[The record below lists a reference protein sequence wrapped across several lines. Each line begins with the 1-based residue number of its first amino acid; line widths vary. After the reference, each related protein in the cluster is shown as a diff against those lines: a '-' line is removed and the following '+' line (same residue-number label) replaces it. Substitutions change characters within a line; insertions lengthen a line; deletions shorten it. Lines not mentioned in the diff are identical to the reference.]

1 MLFQNKI
8 NFNLLTWILN
18 YALTPTLLNT
28 RPTHTEREKRVNAP
42 TTLPLS
48 MVVTLI
54 TPPRYPHSL
63 KPFPSLN
70 LPEHIRGAGGRDSI
84 KYPGK

>member
-1 MLFQNKI
+1 MELK
-8 NFNLLTWILN
+8 
-18 YALTPTLLNT
+18 LTPTPLIT

-54 TPPRYPHSL
+54 TPPGYPHSL
-63 KPFPSLN
+63 QPFPSLQ
-70 LPEHIRGAGGRDSI
+70 LQEHISGAGGRDSM